1 MAGSVGGTIKLDAEE
16 MLELSRGFRADGKR
30 MVYRGQPHG
39 TSMWPVIRSGDGM
52 VVEQIPEEEIAS
64 RDVLVF
70 STGGEKL
77 VAHRLIRTE
86 EIKGQRRY
94 ILRGDFRWAPDPPV
108 GYDSVVGKVVAIE
121 RRGKTI
127 ATNGSLHRLWVG
139 LWLVLRPLALRARA
153 VWMKIRRVRLP

>member
-30 MVYRGQPHG
+30 MVYRGQLHG

-52 VVEQIPEEEIAS
+52 VVEHVPEEEIV
-64 RDVLVF
+64 RGDVLVF

-86 EIKGQRRY
+86 GGEGCRRY
-94 ILRGDFRWAPDPPV
+94 TLRG
-108 GYDSVVGKVVAIE
+108 
-121 RRGKTI
+121 T
-127 ATNGSLHRLWVG
+127 RLTEEMAAC
-139 LWLVLRPLALRARA
+139 AL
-153 VWMKIRRVRLP
+153 

>member
-1 MAGSVGGTIKLDAEE
+1 MAGSVGGSLKLDAGE

-52 VVEQIPEEEIAS
+52 VVEQTPEEGIGL

-86 EIKGQRRY
+86 EVEGRRRY
-94 ILRGDFRWAPDPPV
+94 ILRGDFRWAPDKAV
-108 GYDSVVGKVVAIE
+108 DYEAVVGKVVAIE
-121 RRGKTI
+121 RGGKTI
-127 ATNGSLHRLWVG
+127 STEGFLHRLWVG
-139 LWLVLRPLALRARA
+139 FWLVLRPFALRARA
-153 VWMKIRRVRLP
+153 VWMKIQRVRTV